1 MASPLNALHM
11 KASDS
16 CKNQVTLEFC
26 MKINE
31 KRRNKMIP
39 NKITT
44 ITLLLVFAGL
54 GPIPG
59 AYADDQRARVIMEKV
74 DARDDGDNQTAD
86 MEMILIDKRGSQ
98 RVRKIATFSKDKDAD
113 ELRLMFFQHPA
124 DVKDTSFLTYD
135 YDDPDKDD
143 DQWLYLP
150 ALRKTKRIASSDKSG
165 SFMGSDLNYSDM
177 TDRNLA
183 DYDFTL
189 KKEMEVKGVKT
200 WLIESIPR
208 SKKVIKETGY
218 KKSLIIVRQDNY
230 VVIRAVNW
238 VKDGGYLKY
247 VDVRRLQR
255 IDGIWVATETH
266 VTKKKDKK
274 TVHKTILKLNNVKF
288 NQKLDYAL
296 FTVRRMEKG
305 L

>member
-1 MASPLNALHM
+1 MMFVALP
-11 KASDS
+11 A
-16 CKNQVTLEFC
+16 
-26 MKINE
+26 
-31 KRRNKMIP
+31 
-39 NKITT
+39 
-44 ITLLLVFAGL
+44 A
-54 GPIPG
+54 
-59 AYADDQRARVIMEKV
+59 ADDARARAIMEKV
-74 DARDDGDNQTAD
+74 DARDDGDDQTSD
-86 MEMILIDKRGSQ
+86 MEMILIDKNKKQ
-98 RVRKIATFSKDKDAD
+98 RIRKIATFNKDKGDD
-113 ELRLMFFQHPA
+113 SLRLMFFQQPA

-177 TDRNLA
+177 TDRNLE

-189 KKEMEVKGVKT
+189 KKEMDVKGVKT

-208 SKKVIKETGY
+208 TKKVIKETGY
-218 KKSLIIVRQDNY
+218 KKSLLFVRQDNY
-230 VVIRAVNW
+230 FVIRAVNW

-247 VDVRRLQR
+247 MDVKTLQQ
-255 IDGIWVATETH
+255 IDGIWVATEMH
-266 VTKKKDKK
+266 VTKKKGKNFS
-274 TVHKTILKLNNVKF
+274 HKTILKLNNVKF
-288 NQKLDYAL
+288 NQKLEFDL

>member
-1 MASPLNALHM
+1 MLTSKKICKDSNAN
-11 KASDS
+11 KALICLLSLAALI
-16 CKNQVTLEFC
+16 QVVALT
-26 MKINE
+26 
-31 KRRNKMIP
+31 P
-39 NKITT
+39 S
-44 ITLLLVFAGL
+44 L
-54 GPIPG
+54 GWC
-59 AYADDQRARVIMEKV
+59 DDPAARAIMEKV
-74 DARDDGDNQTAD
+74 DARDDGDNQTSD
-86 MEMILIDKRGSQ
+86 MEMILIDKRGKK
-98 RVRKIATFSKDKDAD
+98 RVRRLGIFSKDKGEDT
-113 ELRLMFFQHPA
+113 LRLMFFLEPA
-124 DVKDTSFLTYD
+124 DVKDTAFLTWD

-150 ALRKTKRIASSDKSG
+150 ALRKTKRIASTDKSG

-177 TDRNLA
+177 TDRNLE

-189 KKEMEVKGVKT
+189 KKEMDVKGVKA

-218 KKSLIIVRQDNY
+218 KKSLIFVRQDNY

-247 VDVRRLQR
+247 VDVRRLEL

-266 VTKKKDKK
+266 VTKKKNKK
-274 TVHKTILKLNNVKF
+274 TAHKTILKFNNVKF
-288 NQKLDYAL
+288 NQKLDFEF
-296 FTVRRMEKG
+296 FTIRRMEKG

>member
-1 MASPLNALHM
+1 MLMNKKIGKDPTANKALT
-11 KASDS
+11 
-16 CKNQVTLEFC
+16 C
-26 MKINE
+26 
-31 KRRNKMIP
+31 
-39 NKITT
+39 
-44 ITLLLVFAGL
+44 LLSLAALILVLALAPSL
-54 GPIPG
+54 GWC
-59 AYADDQRARVIMEKV
+59 DDPAARDIMEKV
-74 DARDDGDNQTAD
+74 DARDDGDNQTSD
-86 MEMILIDKRGSQ
+86 MEMILIDKRGKK
-98 RVRKIATFSKDKDAD
+98 RVRRLGVFSKDKGEDT
-113 ELRLMFFQHPA
+113 LRLMFFLEPA
-124 DVKDTSFLTYD
+124 DVKDTAFLTWD

-177 TDRNLA
+177 TDRNLE

-189 KKEMEVKGVKT
+189 KKEMDVKGVKT
-200 WLIESIPR
+200 WLIEAIPR

-218 KKSLIIVRQDNY
+218 EKSLIIVRQDNY

-247 VDVRRLQR
+247 VDVRRLEL
-255 IDGIWVATETH
+255 IDGIWMATETY
-266 VTKKKDKK
+266 VTKKKQKK

-288 NQKLDYAL
+288 NQKLEYEL